1 MSPIVMKF
9 GGTSVA
15 DLTRIN
21 HVADVVAHEAKAS
34 AGGVAV
40 IVSAMA
46 GETNRLV
53 DLANGAAGSAALGPK
68 IDDEYDVVVS
78 SGEQVTSGLLA
89 IALRARGL
97 KARSWLGWQMPML
110 TNDIHAKARI
120 DDLGDDAFRDAVGS
134 GEIAVVAGFQG
145 VTENS
150 RIATL
155 GRGGSDTTAVAVAA
169 ALNAARCDIYT
180 DVDGVYTT
188 DPRIVTKAQRIE
200 RISYEEMLE
209 MASLGAKVLQ
219 TRSVELAMNHGV
231 PIRVLSSFLPL
242 ETDNPGTLVCDED
255 EIMEKQVVS
264 GIAYSRDEAKV
275 SLLGLSD
282 HPGVAADL
290 FARLAA
296 SNINVDMIVQADA
309 RGPDQANMVFT
320 CTERDSDLALSVIEN
335 ARSELGYDSVQIDKD
350 VAKVSVIGVG
360 MRSHTGV
367 AKTMFDALSAK
378 GINIEVISTSEIK
391 ISVLID
397 SSYTELAVR
406 ALHSAYGLDAT
417 G

>member
-1 MSPIVMKF
+1 
-9 GGTSVA
+9 
-15 DLTRIN
+15 
-21 HVADVVAHEAKAS
+21 
-34 AGGVAV
+34 
-40 IVSAMA
+40 
-46 GETNRLV
+46 
-53 DLANGAAGSAALGPK
+53 
-68 IDDEYDVVVS
+68 
-78 SGEQVTSGLLA
+78 
-89 IALRARGL
+89 
-97 KARSWLGWQMPML
+97 
-110 TNDIHAKARI
+110 
-120 DDLGDDAFRDAVGS
+120 
-134 GEIAVVAGFQG
+134 
-145 VTENS
+145 
-150 RIATL
+150 
-155 GRGGSDTTAVAVAA
+155 
-169 ALNAARCDIYT
+169 
-180 DVDGVYTT
+180 
-188 DPRIVTKAQRIE
+188 
-200 RISYEEMLE
+200 

-367 AKTMFDALSAK
+367 ATAN
-378 GINIEVISTSEIK
+378 G
-391 ISVLID
+391 
-397 SSYTELAVR
+397 SSFSPFANLF
-406 ALHSAYGLDAT
+406 GC
-417 G
+417 GK

>member
-1 MSPIVMKF
+1 MKF

-21 HVADVVAHEAKAS
+21 HVAELVAEQAKTS
-34 AGGVAV
+34 PGGVAV
-40 IVSAMA
+40 IVSAMS
-46 GETNRLV
+46 GQTNRLV
-53 DLANGAAGSAALGPK
+53 GWATEAAGPDVQGSDF
-68 IDDEYDVVVS
+68 DDEYDVVVS

-89 IALRARGL
+89 LALRKRGL
-97 KARSWLGWQMPML
+97 KARSWLGWQMPMQ
-110 TNDIHAKARI
+110 TSDAHGKARI
-120 DDLGDDAFRDAVGS
+120 EGIESEEFPSSIAA

-145 VTENS
+145 KTDHN

-155 GRGGSDTTAVAVAA
+155 GRGGSDTSAVAVAA
-169 ALNAARCDIYT
+169 ALKAERCDIYT

-188 DPRIVTKAQRIE
+188 DPRIVSKAQRIE
-200 RISYEEMLE
+200 KISYEEMLE

-231 PIRVLSSFLPL
+231 PIRVLSSFT
-242 ETDNPGTLVCDED
+242 ENGQANPGTLVCDED

-264 GIAYSRDEAKV
+264 GIAYSRDEAKI
-275 SLLGLSD
+275 SLLGVTNN
-282 HPGVAADL
+282 PGTAAEIFSL
-290 FARLAA
+290 MAEH
-296 SNINVDMIVQADA
+296 NVNVDMIVQADS
-309 RGPDQANMVFT
+309 RGPEVANMVFT
-320 CTERDSDLALSVIEN
+320 TTERDSELAVKALEGAKETIGFERVI
-335 ARSELGYDSVQIDKD
+335 VDKD

-367 AKTMFDALSAK
+367 AKSMFDALSDK
-378 GINIEVISTSEIK
+378 GINIQVISTSEIK

-406 ALHSAYGLDAT
+406 ALHTAYGLDAN
-417 G
+417 